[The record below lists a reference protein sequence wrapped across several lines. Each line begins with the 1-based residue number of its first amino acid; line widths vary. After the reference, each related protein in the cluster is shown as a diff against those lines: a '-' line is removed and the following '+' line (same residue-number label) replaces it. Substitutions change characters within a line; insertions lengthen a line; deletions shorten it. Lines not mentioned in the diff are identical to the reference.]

1 MPAMPSTRRPSFW
14 VGLAGLAVAMLLGL
28 AGGWATALALGCLY
42 LALCAGWG
50 VLTTRTWWGRMPR
63 GRAAATGGGAL
74 VALVLVAGLAGGT
87 TADDPSGEDA
97 PAAPVAASGSPAPS
111 DDAAPGTVSGV
122 TPSAAP
128 TTAVELRDPVPA
140 QEPTA
145 PAEQA
150 RPGTALATVAL
161 LEVKGRAPK
170 TGYDR
175 DQFGPRWADVDRN
188 GCDQRNDVLRRD
200 LTDVVTKAGTH
211 GCVVLRG
218 TFDDPYSG
226 TTMAFERGE
235 STSSLVQIDH
245 VVALSDAWQKGAQ
258 RWTADKRRLFGNDPL
273 NLLASEGSLNQQK
286 GDGDTATWLPPNRA
300 FRCAYVA
307 RQVAVKHSYGLWVTQ
322 AERDAME
329 RVLTACPDEPLPS
342 GDASQPAAPLL
353 PDAAEQ
359 EQSSGSGGAT
369 SGGSGTGGSGT
380 GGGAAVTGGDPGCP
394 VKGNHSSSG
403 DWIYHV
409 PSGQYYDATDPEEC
423 FGSPAEAEAAGY
435 RASKR

>member
-1 MPAMPSTRRPSFW
+1 MPHTSPTRRRTFW
-14 VGLAGLAVAMLLGL
+14 IGIAGLAVAMLLGL
-28 AGGWATALALGCLY
+28 AAGWAGALVLGCLY

-50 VLTTRTWWGRMPR
+50 VLTTRTWWGQMPR

-74 VALVLVAGLAGGT
+74 VALVVVAALAGGT
-87 TADDPSGEDA
+87 TADGPSGADA
-97 PAAPVAASGSPAPS
+97 PAAQGAAPSSPAPS
-111 DDAAPGTVSGV
+111 DGPAPGTVASV
-122 TPSAAP
+122 SPSAAP
-128 TTAVELRDPVPA
+128 TTVVELRDPVPA
-140 QEPTA
+140 SEPSA
-145 PAEQA
+145 AAEEA

-218 TFDDPYSG
+218 TFADPYSG
-226 TTMAFERGE
+226 DTMTFERGE

-258 RWTADKRRLFGNDPL
+258 QWTPEKRALFGNDPL
-273 NLLASEGSLNQQK
+273 NLLASQGSLNQQK

-307 RQVAVKHSYGLWVTQ
+307 RQVAVKHTYGLWVTQ
-322 AERDAME
+322 AERDAMQ
-329 RVLTACPDEPLPS
+329 RVLVACPDEPLPS
-342 GDASQPAAPLL
+342 GDPATPAAPLM
-353 PDAAEQ
+353 PEAAAQQ
-359 EQSSGSGGAT
+359 EQSSGS
-369 SGGSGTGGSGT
+369 
-380 GGGAAVTGGDPGCP
+380 AAVTGGDPGCP

-409 PSGQYYDATDPEEC
+409 PSGRYYDVTKPEEC
-423 FGSPAEAEAAGY
+423 FDTPAEAEAAGY
-435 RASKR
+435 RASKQ